1 MVRKY
6 LYFVLGFFFLVLAY
20 FGIIM
25 PGVPAI
31 PFILL
36 SAWLFLQSSDRL
48 FDWLRKRKYIG
59 RVIEK
64 YFSGNK
70 VSKGSIW
77 FVISQW
83 WVSLIV
89 AQVIIRPNWNWII
102 YINLFGI
109 LGSVAIYYLIEKFGG
124 KRDNS

>member
-1 MVRKY
+1 MARKY
-6 LYFVLGFFFLVLAY
+6 LYVFLGLIFLVLAY

-48 FDWLRKRKYIG
+48 YDWLRKRKYIG
-59 RVIEK
+59 KVIEK

-70 VSKGSIW
+70 VSKGAIW

-89 AQVIIRPNWNWII
+89 AQVIIRPDLKWIVL
-102 YINLFGI
+102 INVI
-109 LGSVAIYYLIEKFGG
+109 SVIGSVLIYLLLQSQS
-124 KRDNS
+124 NSNEG

>member
-1 MVRKY
+1 MARKY
-6 LYFVLGFFFLVLAY
+6 LYVFLGLIFLVLAY

-48 FDWLRKRKYIG
+48 YDWLRKRKYIG
-59 RVIEK
+59 KVIEK

-70 VSKGSIW
+70 VSKGAIW

-89 AQVIIRPNWNWII
+89 AQVIIRPDLKWIVL
-102 YINLFGI
+102 INVIGVI
-109 LGSVAIYYLIEKFGG
+109 GSVLIYLLLQSQS
-124 KRDNS
+124 NSKEG

>member
-1 MVRKY
+1 MARKY
-6 LYFVLGFFFLVLAY
+6 LYVFLGLIFLVLAY

-48 FDWLRKRKYIG
+48 YDWLRKRKYIG
-59 RVIEK
+59 KVIEK

-70 VSKGSIW
+70 VSKGAIW

-89 AQVIIRPNWNWII
+89 AQVIIRPDLKWIVL
-102 YINLFGI
+102 INVIGVI
-109 LGSVAIYYLIEKFGG
+109 GSVLIYLLLQSQS
-124 KRDNS
+124 NSNEG

>member
-1 MVRKY
+1 MARKY
-6 LYFVLGFFFLVLAY
+6 LYVFLGLIFLVLAY

-48 FDWLRKRKYIG
+48 YDWLRNRKYIG
-59 RVIEK
+59 KVIEK

-70 VSKGSIW
+70 VSKGAIW

-89 AQVIIRPNWNWII
+89 AQVIIRPDLKWII
-102 YINLFGI
+102 LINVIGVI
-109 LGSVAIYYLIEKFGG
+109 GSVLIYFLLQSQS
-124 KRDNS
+124 NSKEN

>member
-1 MVRKY
+1 MARKY
-6 LYFVLGFFFLVLAY
+6 LYIILGLIFLVLAY

-25 PGVPAI
+25 PGIPAI

-48 FDWLRKRKYIG
+48 YEWLRKRKYIG

-70 VSKGSIW
+70 VSKGAIW

-83 WVSLIV
+83 WVSLII
-89 AQVIIRPNWNWII
+89 AQVIMRPSWSWII
-102 YINLFGI
+102 LINLLGI
-109 LGSVAIYYLIEKFGG
+109 LGSIAIYYLIDKYGG
-124 KRDNS
+124 KKV